1 MNDQKD
7 KKYEELAAEVVRIAR
22 KKGAD
27 QAEVMIETGREFNA
41 TVRMGELDVLTEA
54 GSKAM
59 GIRVFRGSKKFL
71 CYTSDFE
78 LESIENFLTE
88 SLALVGITGEDEHNG
103 LPDESELADSI
114 PDLSLCDSEVDA
126 IPTEKK
132 IAMAKTAEQAAFDY
146 DPRIQNSSGA
156 DFTDIV
162 ATTILANSH
171 GFTGSYRDSYVG
183 LSVSP
188 LIDINGK
195 KQRDFWFTRGRKA
208 SELDD
213 PVEVGKEAA
222 RRVLRRIDARQAE
235 TREVPVVFD
244 PRMAASFIRTLFRAM
259 SGSMVWRKQTFL
271 ADRLGEAIGSKLV
284 TLVDDPLRP
293 GDLGSR
299 PFDGEGVRSRQ
310 NLVVEEGVLKQFLT
324 STYSARRLGLRST
337 GNATRSYRSEPRVGP
352 SNFYMLPGTSTPE
365 EIIASVPDGLYVTRL
380 MGFGVNYANGDFS
393 RGAAGLWIESGKLT
407 HAVAEITIAGN
418 MNDMLRDVVMVGDDI
433 HHNWSGIRCPTIKID
448 RMTVSG
454 A

>member
-310 NLVVEEGVLKQFLT
+310 NLVVEEGAEQLLHA
-324 STYSARRLGLRST
+324 ARHQHAGRDHRLGPRRALRHS
-337 GNATRSYRSEPRVGP
+337 
-352 SNFYMLPGTSTPE
+352 
-365 EIIASVPDGLYVTRL
+365 PD
-380 MGFGVNYANGDFS
+380 
-393 RGAAGLWIESGKLT
+393 
-407 HAVAEITIAGN
+407 
-418 MNDMLRDVVMVGDDI
+418 
-433 HHNWSGIRCPTIKID
+433 GIRCQLCQGGLLARCRRALD
-448 RMTVSG
+448 RERQAHPCRGRDHDRRQHERHAPRCGDGGRRHPPQLVRNPLSDHQDRPDDRIRSLRERVSRLRIVTPSPRQPVPPG
-454 A
+454 QPAPD